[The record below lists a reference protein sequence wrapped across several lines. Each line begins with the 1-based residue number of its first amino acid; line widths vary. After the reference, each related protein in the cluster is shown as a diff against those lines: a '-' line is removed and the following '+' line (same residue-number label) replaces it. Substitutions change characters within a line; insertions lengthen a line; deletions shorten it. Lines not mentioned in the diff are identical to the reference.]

1 MKVTL
6 EKQESNQ
13 ICLAVEVEA
22 QEVNKVFEQSFKK
35 ASQNL
40 TVPGF
45 RKGKA
50 PRHIAEKYLRQDAI
64 WEETV
69 GRVIDRA
76 YQDALSETKIE
87 PITQPQVE
95 LVTFDKDQPLVFKAM
110 VEIRPEVTLGSY
122 QGLEI
127 SVAAPTD
134 VTDDKVDEILTNLSK
149 RHGLLKAVE
158 TPAKMGDVVVIDYHG
173 TLNGEALPQ
182 ADQTNF
188 LLEMTE
194 GNFAPGFCEGLVGLA
209 AGDGKDIE
217 VSFPEDAASPI
228 LAGKTAV
235 FHVQLN
241 EVKERELHPVNDEL
255 AALVGAADLADLK
268 SKIREELEGRREE
281 ELDTLKQQTLLEK
294 VVDNAQVEVPE
305 SMLERELQALWMTGA
320 RQLQQA
326 GATQDELKADWESFK
341 QREDARQE
349 ATRRIK
355 TSLVLGTIAREEGIT
370 LSNEEVNTEIE
381 AFAGAY
387 GVPAEQVKKQLYNEN
402 KVLSLMDE
410 LLSIKILTWLT
421 EKNEITLA

>member
-110 VEIRPEVTLGSY
+110 VEIRPEVTLGAY

-127 SVAAPTD
+127 AVAAPAD
-134 VTDDKVDEILTNLSK
+134 VTDDKVDEILTGLSK

-158 TPAKMGDVVVIDYHG
+158 TPAKLGDVVVIDYHG
-173 TLNGEALPQ
+173 TLNGDPLPQ
-182 ADQTNF
+182 ADQSNF
-188 LLEMTE
+188 LLEMSE
-194 GNFAPGFCEGLVGLA
+194 GNFAPGFCEGLVGLS
-209 AGDGKDIE
+209 AGDEKDIE
-217 VSFPEDAASPI
+217 VHFPEDAASPV

-235 FHVQLN
+235 FHVKLN
-241 EVKERELHPVNDEL
+241 EVKERELHPVDDEL
-255 AALVGAADLADLK
+255 ATLVGAADLADLK
-268 SKIREELEGRREE
+268 GKIREELEGRREE
-281 ELDTLKQQTLLEK
+281 ELDSLKQQTLLEK
-294 VVDNAQVEVPE
+294 VVDNAQVDVPE

-370 LSNEEVNTEIE
+370 LSNEEVNSEIE